1 MIRRTKQRGITLT
14 SFVFV
19 LMVLGFFAYTAMQL
33 FPIYSEHMA
42 VVDSMEA
49 LSQEPGVSSWETR
62 KIRDMLDRRFDIS
75 YVESV
80 KAEHIKI
87 ERTKGGRKL
96 LTITYEV
103 RKPYA
108 YNIDI
113 VAKFSDSVEL

>member
-1 MIRRTKQRGITLT
+1 MIRRTKQRGITLM

-19 LMVLGFFAYTAMQL
+19 LMVVGMFAYTAMQL

-49 LSQEPGVSSWETR
+49 LSQEPGVSSWTAP
-62 KIRDMLDRRFDIS
+62 KIRDRLDRRFNIS
-75 YVESV
+75 YVDSV
-80 KAEHIKI
+80 KKEHVKI
-87 ERTKGGRKL
+87 ERTKSGRKL
-96 LTITYEV
+96 LSINYEV
-103 RKPYA
+103 RKNFA